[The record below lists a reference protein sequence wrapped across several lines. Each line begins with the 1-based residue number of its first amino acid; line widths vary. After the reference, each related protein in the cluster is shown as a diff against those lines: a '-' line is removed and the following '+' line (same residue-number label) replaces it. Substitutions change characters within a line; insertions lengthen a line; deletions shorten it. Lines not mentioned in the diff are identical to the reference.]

1 MFVKENPDRKKNTPE
16 QIAEHIFDIV
26 SSLKTDSN
34 IALVSNIVPT
44 SDKNKEKAEKAI
56 QIKNTACVQR
66 NIPVI
71 NHTIQTRKI
80 SK

>member
-1 MFVKENPDRKKNTPE
+1 MKKENTPE

-26 SSLKTDSN
+26 SSLKTDGN
-34 IALVSNIVPT
+34 IVLVSNIVLT
-44 SDKNKEKAEKAI
+44 SDKNREKAEKAI